1 VYDFTE
7 VSKTGGELLRMSTA
21 GANMQ
26 AEGVPS
32 DMGVTLFSDLGLID
46 VPLAF
51 ITFALHG

>member
-1 VYDFTE
+1 
-7 VSKTGGELLRMSTA
+7 MSTA

-32 DMGVTLFSDLGLID
+32 DLGVTLFSDLGLID

-51 ITFALHG
+51 ITFALYG